1 MLWDTRKGRV
11 RGPYWDTII
20 RRDIAASVCARDS
33 VQRVSRGKGPVLSSF
48 CAWLGAVLLQGQL
61 KNQRKGQ

>member
-1 MLWDTRKGRV
+1 MLWDTGQGRV
-11 RGPYWDTII
+11 RRPYWDTVI
-20 RRDIAASVCARDS
+20 RRDVAASGYARDS
-33 VQRVSRGKGPVLSSF
+33 VQRVNRGKEPVLSSF